1 MAEIILHPRH
11 PDYCKECVFYDGK
24 NGGCKSKDYEQNS
37 YKVVCVWHYCKY
49 KRKLG
54 IREDSGR
61 DRHQNSRK
69 YGQEERRA
77 FGSAGDHPQAH
88 G

>member
-54 IREDSGR
+54 FIGEGIWK
-61 DRHQNSRK
+61 NAVYK
-69 YGQEERRA
+69 
-77 FGSAGDHPQAH
+77 
-88 G
+88 